1 MAFPRNHSGGKA
13 VGSMSCCFW
22 STQRVNDTQKKM
34 KCLIFI
40 LSPQFEM
47 QMEVVF
53 LFMAC
58 RIAWPDNKSQRKM
71 EAPIANFMLKI
82 SGSRNGTKKSFVKC
96 LQNLNLNLWPNGCLV
111 RTWFPALHLRAY
123 RQTFSETRYLLPKEQ
138 PKLLQK
144 ALRPHRMP

>member
-1 MAFPRNHSGGKA
+1 M
-13 VGSMSCCFW
+13 
-22 STQRVNDTQKKM
+22 NDTQKKM

-82 SGSRNGTKKSFVKC
+82 SSFVTYKF
-96 LQNLNLNLWPNGCLV
+96 LKKEKREETNALNLCDTPSSKC
-111 RTWFPALHLRAY
+111 
-123 RQTFSETRYLLPKEQ
+123 S
-138 PKLLQK
+138 
-144 ALRPHRMP
+144 